1 MENKVLNPDAWK
13 LIRQF
18 PKVSLTEQQKIYLSE
33 VYDLSNAQKS
43 IKELLLNN
51 NCVAVDINGKSYL
64 YNGQVKALID
74 MLVYDIMNESN
85 ME

>member
-1 MENKVLNPDAWK
+1 MRNEADKA
-13 LIRQF
+13 IF
-18 PKVSLTEQQKIYLSE
+18 I
-33 VYDLSNAQKS
+33 
-43 IKELLLNN
+43 LNN

-64 YNGQVKALID
+64 YNGQVKAFID